1 MRVESKW
8 TCYEAD
14 DSGATVSE
22 RFARLSCGCA
32 VPLVPDLEM
41 EPDLPC
47 PLHEE
52 SRFLGP
58 PPAVGETH
66 LY

>member
-8 TCYEAD
+8 TCYEAAD
-14 DSGATVSE
+14 DGGTTCE
-22 RFARLSCGCA
+22 RFARLSCGCS
-32 VPLVPDLEM
+32 VPLVQDLEM

-52 SRFLGP
+52 SRFMGH
-58 PPAVGETH
+58 PPAVGETQ